1 MNCGICHCYI
11 SDGANLNV
19 WTWMKVDPGDLYVSR
34 IKCQRLAAGIHSYD
48 HPEGIDTCA
57 VDTVDLKGC
66 SESQESFV

>member
-1 MNCGICHCYI
+1 
-11 SDGANLNV
+11 
-19 WTWMKVDPGDLYVSR
+19 MKVDPGDLYVSR
-34 IKCQRLAAGIHSYD
+34 IKCQRLAAGIQSYD